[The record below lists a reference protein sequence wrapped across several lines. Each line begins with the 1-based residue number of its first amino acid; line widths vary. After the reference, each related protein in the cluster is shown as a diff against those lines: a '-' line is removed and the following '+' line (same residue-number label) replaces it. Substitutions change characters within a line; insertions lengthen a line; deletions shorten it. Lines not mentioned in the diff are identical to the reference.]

1 MKITNEDGDID
12 ENYAKQ
18 ANTKDDMSI
27 A

>member
-1 MKITNEDGDID
+1 MKITNDDGDID